1 MRTSSILVAVLV
13 MLAGASNAHAQ
24 NAVPAAAGD
33 APLQADSVAPAHIA
47 VASSMDRPAA
57 VRRADYAKPN
67 ESLMVQSSKG
77 LGEARAMMIVG
88 GAAFVAGALIGG
100 DAGTLVMVGGAAVG
114 LYGLYEY
121 LK

>member
-13 MLAGASNAHAQ
+13 TLAGASNAHAQ
-24 NAVPAAAGD
+24 NAVPTAVGGG
-33 APLQADSVAPAHIA
+33 PVQADVAPPRVA

-57 VRRADYAKPN
+57 VRRADYAKAN

-88 GAAFVAGALIGG
+88 GAAFIAGAIIGG